1 MKKSFLIIL
10 FMFLSLSFVIFTS
23 CKDPEPP
30 HEHTYSDSWTKDA
43 TYHWHASTC
52 GHEVTEGKAAHTFGE
67 WEITK
72 EPTEEAEGSKGR
84 TCTVCGYKV
93 TEAIAKNAKGFV
105 FIKGDTII
113 GAENANNYEGVFIEC
128 RTVTLSDFYMGKYEV
143 TQEEYASVM
152 AGQKVSVN
160 GTEILLNS
168 NPSRCKADSTNY
180 VLFKDEIQERR
191 PVEAVTWYD
200 ALLYCNFLSERENFE
215 RCYDIT
221 VKSVNKYNNVTSAT
235 VKFNKTA
242 NGYRLPTEA
251 EWEFA
256 ARGGN
261 QNSYEWNY
269 LFSGAPGDTSKDFDI
284 PNNEGLDVVGWY
296 LYNNIEGK
304 TGTTEEG
311 YLSEGTG
318 THQVGLKKPNSLM
331 LYDMSGNVWEWCWD
345 IYGEINS
352 VSEENPL
359 GAESGNYRM
368 YRGGSWYDDASYAS
382 VCDRSSYY
390 KPSFTADNLGFRVV
404 RSAK

>member
-1 MKKSFLIIL
+1 MLFSFIRN
-10 FMFLSLSFVIFTS
+10 FTL
-23 CKDPEPP
+23 C
-30 HEHTYSDSWTKDA
+30 
-43 TYHWHASTC
+43 
-52 GHEVTEGKAAHTFGE
+52 
-67 WEITK
+67 
-72 EPTEEAEGSKGR
+72 
-84 TCTVCGYKV
+84 
-93 TEAIAKNAKGFV
+93 
-105 FIKGDTII
+105 
-113 GAENANNYEGVFIEC
+113 
-128 RTVTLSDFYMGKYEV
+128 
-143 TQEEYASVM
+143 Q
-152 AGQKVSVN
+152 
-160 GTEILLNS
+160 NS
-168 NPSRCKADSTNY
+168 SY

-215 RCYDIT
+215 KCYDIT

-235 VKFNKTA
+235 VKFNETA

-331 LYDMSGNVWEWCWD
+331 LYDMSGNVWEWCWEFSCF
-345 IYGEINS
+345 IPI
-352 VSEENPL
+352 
-359 GAESGNYRM
+359 
-368 YRGGSWYDDASYAS
+368 
-382 VCDRSSYY
+382 C
-390 KPSFTADNLGFRVV
+390 
-404 RSAK
+404 